1 MKIKLIF
8 YLFLVLFCEYSF
20 AQQEKNQ
27 VSISL
32 GAASSL
38 AGTVINLS
46 GSENSSTSP
55 AVNINADLGMNNKFS
70 LGISYC
76 YQNFVTNGIAYIQT
90 TNPIYGYNYTAMNY
104 KLIQD
109 RHNAGVRF
117 LFHFSEKKD
126 LDIYAGLRLS
136 YQFNQTKNDLDKSLN
151 VIKNYNNTTDI
162 LGGKKNR
169 YTQQIV
175 IGGKY
180 YWNETFGVFS
190 ELGIGFPYAFNV
202 GLAMRL
208 N

>member
-1 MKIKLIF
+1 MACFNTIQ
-8 YLFLVLFCEYSF
+8 

-27 VSISL
+27 VVISL

-38 AGTVINLS
+38 AGTIINL
-46 GSENSSTSP
+46 GGDQNSTTSP
-55 AVNINADLGMNNKFS
+55 AVNLSADLGMNKKFS

-76 YQNFVTNGIAYIQT
+76 FQNFNISSYAYSPIGTVLPNYETIQ
-90 TNPIYGYNYTAMNY
+90 N
-104 KLIQD
+104 

-117 LFHFSEKKD
+117 LFHFTEKKD
-126 LDIYAGLRLS
+126 VDFYAGLRLS
-136 YQFNQTKNDLDKSLN
+136 YMFNDVRT
-151 VIKNYNNTTDI
+151 NYTPASNYYYGAFSDV
-162 LGGKKNR
+162 LGGTKNR
-169 YTQQIV
+169 YTQQLV

-208 N
+208 Q